1 MLPLEAFHLRKREG
15 GELGLV
21 GIYKKDKGSVA
32 PIKLQMSAVVCVL
45 Q

>member
-21 GIYKKDKGSVA
+21 GIYNKEEGRENGG
-32 PIKLQMSAVVCVL
+32 VVEYIVF
-45 Q
+45 